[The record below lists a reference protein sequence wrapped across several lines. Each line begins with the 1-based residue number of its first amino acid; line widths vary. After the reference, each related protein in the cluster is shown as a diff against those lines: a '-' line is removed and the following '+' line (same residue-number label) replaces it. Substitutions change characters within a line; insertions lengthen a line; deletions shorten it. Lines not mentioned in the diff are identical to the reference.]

1 MESLR
6 KGCELYRRGYKP
18 KFVYVIG
25 TKRHFKK
32 FFSIRERIENLIPGS
47 VIATK
52 FIREDCP
59 EFFMQSHYPL
69 KVS

>member
-1 MESLR
+1 MRE
-6 KGCELYRRGYKP
+6 GCKQYNFNYNP

-32 FFSIRERIENLIPGS
+32 FFAVHERIENLMPGS

-52 FIREDCP
+52 FVREDCP
-59 EFFMQSHYPL
+59 EFFMMSHYPL
-69 KVS
+69 KV